1 MTSKI
6 PTIYTDK
13 FGSVDTEIINDF
25 KTLILTIEGTK
36 FVSRNFDDF
45 APIDKDYLP
54 SRFKL
59 NHFKELTDCSLLC
72 EIPMIACRHDKEVSA
87 TLIVEI
93 HLDASESLYNTYS
106 SFSLL
111 IENGLIEIGK
121 AQHFESAFEILKSK
135 LPSDTY
141 LKCCYNCLYADYS
154 FAGSA
159 IFGTMFCFKN
169 IKEKYLAVRT
179 KDEYMEIMNLCDRQV
194 QEVYLSESFEPRIK
208 GTGYRG

>member
-6 PTIYTDK
+6 PTKYTDQ

-25 KTLILTIEGTK
+25 ETLTMTIEGVK
-36 FVSRNFDDF
+36 FVGKHFDDF
-45 APIDKDYLP
+45 SSVDNDNLP

-59 NHFKELTDCSLLC
+59 NGFKELTDCSLLC
-72 EIPMIACRHDKEVSA
+72 KLPMTVVRNENEIPAILVVD
-87 TLIVEI
+87 I
-93 HLDASESLYNTYS
+93 HLDTEEGYNVYS
-106 SFSLL
+106 YFSLIL
-111 IENGLIEIGK
+111 EDNLIEIGK
-121 AQHFESAFEILKSK
+121 TQHFESAFEILKNK
-135 LPSDTY
+135 LPNDTY

-179 KDEYMEIMNLCDRQV
+179 KDEYMDIFDLHNRQV
-194 QEVYLSESFEPRIK
+194 QEIYLSESFERRIK